1 MTSRPHASAAVVLA
15 VPLPAY
21 FWAWAV
27 VVSVIEV
34 TVPTTGT
41 LPQTESAVAPVVS
54 VPQEVLAR

>member
-1 MTSRPHASAAVVLA
+1 MLLV

-41 LPQTESAVAPVVS
+41 LPQTDSAVAPVVID
-54 VPQEVLAR
+54 PQDVLAR